1 MKATF
6 FSIAALAATA
16 LAAPFRPEARQIGD
30 INAVGDALE
39 IVDGVAVD
47 DLGVGEIANNV
58 IDTPLK
64 RADVANVGDV
74 IILITSLTEGVT
86 THTGAI
92 NKTLAAVQGGELSK
106 DDAAKQ
112 VTEQLQGVHFKLTDV
127 VTKLVGAGGLDVSDA
142 DLDKVLTL
150 VVALV
155 SEVLATVKALVT
167 ILGIR
172 AELISILHSVFNI
185 VSSLLATLVGLLAGL
200 LPGLLA
206 VLSPLL
212 AGLGNGLL
220 APLLAPIVA
229 LLAALSAP
237 GGLPL

>member
-92 NKTLAAVQGGELSK
+92 STSK
-106 DDAAKQ
+106 LRG
-112 VTEQLQGVHFKLTDV
+112 LQGL
-127 VTKLVGAGGLDVSDA
+127 LQ
-142 DLDKVLTL
+142 
-150 VVALV
+150 
-155 SEVLATVKALVT
+155 EV
-167 ILGIR
+167 
-172 AELISILHSVFNI
+172 
-185 VSSLLATLVGLLAGL
+185 
-200 LPGLLA
+200 
-206 VLSPLL
+206 
-212 AGLGNGLL
+212 
-220 APLLAPIVA
+220 
-229 LLAALSAP
+229 
-237 GGLPL
+237 